1 MNPFAANKTT
11 DESVLPAD
19 RLQQV
24 RAEIKVLKDEEKGLV
39 ADVKEAGSMHGS
51 RYMAEA
57 VTEPRRSLNTSK
69 LKDELGEKLEP
80 FYETKDI
87 VKVKVSE
94 IKL

>member
-1 MNPFAANKTT
+1 MNPFAANKTK

-51 RYMAEA
+51 RYFAEA
-57 VTEPRRSLNTSK
+57 VTEPRNSLNTSR

-80 FYETKDI
+80 FYDTKDI
-87 VKVKVSE
+87 VKVRVSE

>member
-51 RYMAEA
+51 RYFAEA
-57 VTEPRRSLNTSK
+57 VTEPRKSLNTSR

-80 FYETKDI
+80 FYDTKDI
-87 VKVKVSE
+87 VKVRVSE